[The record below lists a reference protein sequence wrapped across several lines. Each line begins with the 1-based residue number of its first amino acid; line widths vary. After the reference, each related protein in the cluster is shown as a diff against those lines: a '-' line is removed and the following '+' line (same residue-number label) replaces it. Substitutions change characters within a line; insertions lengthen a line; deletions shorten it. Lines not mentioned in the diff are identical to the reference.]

1 MLEANAKVGKS
12 VIKEDQ
18 HNISSNGKIM
28 LDLVERHDLMIINS
42 MNICEGVVTR
52 ERKFDDR
59 VERSSIDYIITCEDL
74 SNYITEMMI
83 DEDRIHTLSRCL
95 KKKTGSTIIKS
106 DNILLANFYVTFKR
120 MSGQVRKEHFVFKC
134 EESKKTSLD
143 ETNTTKLLSSSF
155 KEAKNFPQC
164 SHKIF
169 RNLNSMFHKC
179 FKKVRIRSGKRKTH
193 GDETIQK
200 KVGAQTALKMR
211 FLNHKCK
218 ETEESTKSERN

>member
-74 SNYITEMMI
+74 SNLIP
-83 DEDRIHTLSRCL
+83 R
-95 KKKTGSTIIKS
+95 
-106 DNILLANFYVTFKR
+106 
-120 MSGQVRKEHFVFKC
+120 
-134 EESKKTSLD
+134 
-143 ETNTTKLLSSSF
+143 
-155 KEAKNFPQC
+155 
-164 SHKIF
+164 
-169 RNLNSMFHKC
+169 
-179 FKKVRIRSGKRKTH
+179 
-193 GDETIQK
+193 
-200 KVGAQTALKMR
+200 
-211 FLNHKCK
+211 
-218 ETEESTKSERN
+218 